1 VVRHGATFPDQAD
14 TDPLNPENI
23 AAQRQLND
31 KGKAAAKAFGHA
43 LRQIG
48 VRVSQVHTSQFNRA
62 YQTALLAG
70 LSNIEKTADLTEGG
84 LGPLASRYVKVDD
97 LPWKPTPCPGID
109 MKVLLEDKE
118 TGLLTAL
125 FRWQP
130 GSELS
135 LHEHVEVEQTFVI
148 EGSLV
153 DDEGEVTAGNYVWR
167 PKGNRH
173 IAKSPN
179 GALVLSIFL
188 KPNIFLG
195 GAAEGQQLR

>member
-1 VVRHGATFPDQAD
+1 MTATTPFLEGAD
-14 TDPLNPENI
+14 
-23 AAQRQLND
+23 R
-31 KGKAAAKAFGHA
+31 
-43 LRQIG
+43 
-48 VRVSQVHTSQFNRA
+48 
-62 YQTALLAG
+62 
-70 LSNIEKTADLTEGG
+70 
-84 LGPLASRYVKVDD
+84 LGPLASRYVDVDN

-109 MKVLLEDKE
+109 MKVLLEDKD

-130 GSELS
+130 GSELA
-135 LHEHVEVEQTFVI
+135 LHEHVEVEQTFVL

-188 KPNIFLG
+188 KPNIFLTG
-195 GAAEGQQLR
+195 EEEGQQLR